1 MAKSDSAVA
10 RRYAGALFNT
20 AEARGLIAQ
29 AASGLL
35 EVADT
40 LAGSKELVA
49 VVNHP
54 FLGRDKKRQILRDL
68 FTPRVVPLVTDFLDL
83 VVEKER
89 ANYLPQMQV
98 EFARLVDES
107 NHEADGEVVSAIPL
121 TPAQRTALLAGLE
134 AKFGVKVRLKEKV
147 DPEILGGLVLRV
159 GDKLLDGSVDSRLQR
174 LGEQLK
180 RTKVA

>member
-20 AEARGLIAQ
+20 AEAQGQIAQ
-29 AASGLL
+29 AASGLE
-35 EVADT
+35 EVAST
-40 LAGSKELVA
+40 LAESKELVA

-54 FLGRDKKRQILRDL
+54 FLGRDKKRQILRSL
-68 FTPRVVPLVTDFLDL
+68 FQSRVTPLVTNFLDL

-89 ANYLPQMQV
+89 ANFLPQMQT

-121 TPAQRTALLAGLE
+121 TPAQRTALVAGLH
-134 AKFGVKVRLKEKV
+134 AKFGVKVRLTEKV
-147 DPEILGGLVLRV
+147 DPEILGGLVLKV
-159 GDKLLDGSVDSRLQR
+159 GDKLLDGSVNSRLQR
-174 LGEQLK
+174 LNEQLK
-180 RTKVA
+180 RTKVS